1 MKKIVFIPIVL
12 LGFSL
17 ILSSCKKYEGEG
29 GRGTINGKISI
40 MEILHINSNPSD
52 TIYYDGADE
61 DVFIIYG
68 EGKTTP
74 DDKIECGYDG
84 SFTFKYLQPGTYT
97 IYAYSEIFNKGTS
110 ISNNDDDYY
119 EKVVV
124 KQTVELGKKQELDL
138 GTITLIR

>member
-1 MKKIVFIPIVL
+1 MKKIVFIPFVL
-12 LGFSL
+12 ITL

-40 MEILHINSNPSD
+40 MEILHINSSPSD

-68 EGKTTP
+68 DGKTTP
-74 DDKIECGYDG
+74 DDKIACGYDG

-138 GTITLIR
+138 GTITLTK

>member
-1 MKKIVFIPIVL
+1 MKKIVFIPFVFL
-12 LGFSL
+12 VTLTFL
-17 ILSSCKKYEGEG
+17 ISCKKYEGEG
-29 GRGTINGKISI
+29 GRGSINGKIYI
-40 MEILHINSNPSD
+40 MEILHLNSNPSD

-68 EGKTTP
+68 DGKTTP

-84 SFTFKYLQPGTYT
+84 SFSFKYLQPGTYT

-124 KQTVELGKKQELDL
+124 KQMIELGKKEDLDL